1 MIQQFELSA
10 PFYLFIFI
18 FLPHNTA
25 CGILVSWLGIKP
37 VPKMSPALEVWHPD
51 LWTPREVPPCPLVVS
66 AVLL

>member
-37 VPKMSPALEVWHPD
+37 VPK
-51 LWTPREVPPCPLVVS
+51 CPLHWKYGILTS
-66 AVLL
+66 GPPGKSLPAH